1 MAVKVKLEKKKAVPV
16 RFAAADFAHPD
27 ERRARLT
34 GIGIGAGVILI
45 VLGVVALTRI
55 RLQLMPAWVAWA
67 VIALAYYGIGLERQ
81 ELRQRPRP
89 GPGRQLP
96 VPSELT
102 DMVNKQ
108 ARLVGVVAQ
117 AAVTA
122 QGAEITTVRNMIVV
136 PEQLPGRLSPGETWA
151 LIGREMGHIKAGH
164 VGLGGLCR
172 RVIGEQRVLGRGLRL
187 PLIPLVR
194 GLGNWRW
201 LAELSADRMALVL
214 TRDRKVLAAALL
226 KQAIVGEQGITPG
239 EIDEYLSR
247 HGGLTAQSAE
257 VTTHFRLGE
266 ILREREDLMFRLRAI
281 AQYAEAEEYRQACE
295 KLDAGQRKIQEPQP
309 GGPKPAPSGE

>member
-1 MAVKVKLEKKKAVPV
+1 VAVKVKLEKKKKAVPV

-27 ERRARLT
+27 ERRARLI
-34 GIGIGAGVILI
+34 GIGIGAGAVLAILG
-45 VLGVVALTRI
+45 LVALTPI

-67 VIALAYYGIGLERQ
+67 LIALAYYGVGLERQ
-81 ELRQRPRP
+81 ELQQAVRP
-89 GPGRQLP
+89 GPDRQRAA
-96 VPSELT
+96 PSELT
-102 DMVNKQ
+102 DIVNKQ

-117 AAVTA
+117 AALA
-122 QGAEITTVRNMIVV
+122 AEGAELRTVRNTVIV
-136 PEQLPGRLSPGETWA
+136 PEQLVARLTPGERWA
-151 LIGREMGHIKAGH
+151 LVGREMGHIKAGH

-172 RVIGEQRVLGRGLRL
+172 RVVREGRVLGRGLRL
-187 PLIPLVR
+187 PLVPLVR

-226 KQAIVGEQGITPG
+226 KQAIAGEEGITAA

-247 HGGLTAQSAE
+247 QGGLTAQSAE

-266 ILREREDLMFRLRAI
+266 VLREREDLMFRLRAI
-281 AQYAEAEEYRQACE
+281 AQYAEAEEYRRACE
-295 KLDAGQRKIQEPQP
+295 RLDTGQRKAQEAQP
-309 GGPKPAPSGE
+309 GQKPTGGGE

>member
-1 MAVKVKLEKKKAVPV
+1 VAVKVKLEKKKAVPV
-16 RFAAADFAHPD
+16 RFAAADFVHPD
-27 ERRARLT
+27 ERRARLI
-34 GIGIGAGVILI
+34 GIGIGAGVFLVILG
-45 VLGVVALTRI
+45 LTALTPI
-55 RLQLMPAWVAWA
+55 RMQLMPAWAGWTL
-67 VIALAYYGIGLERQ
+67 IALAYYAIGLERQ
-81 ELRQRPRP
+81 ELRPATRP
-89 GPGRQLP
+89 GPGRQRSA
-96 VPSELT
+96 PSELT

-117 AAVTA
+117 PAVTP
-122 QGAEITTVRNMIVV
+122 QGAEIMTVRNTVLV
-136 PEQLPGRLSPGETWA
+136 PEQLPGRLSPGELWA
-151 LIGREMGHIKAGH
+151 LIGREMGHIKARH

-172 RVIGEQRVLGRGLRL
+172 RVVGERRALARALRL

-194 GLGNWRW
+194 GLANWRW

-226 KQAIVGEQGITPG
+226 KQAIVGEQDITSA

-266 ILREREDLMFRLRAI
+266 VLREREDIMFRLRAI
-281 AQYAEAEEYRQACE
+281 AQYADAEEFKRACE
-295 KLDAGQRKIQEPQP
+295 KLDAGQRKAPEQQP
-309 GGPKPAPSGE
+309 TQKPSVGE